1 MNHRLSYRAELFACQ
16 FAIQTLSLA
25 RPLWMVLKNK
35 RLKKYLQD
43 LPVWLSTLAASG
55 ICGMLAGFTLYCI
68 VVLMR

>member
-25 RPLWMVLKNK
+25 RPLRMALKTGEV
-35 RLKKYLQD
+35 RKYLHD
-43 LPVWLSTLAASG
+43 LPIWLSTLAASA

-68 VVLMR
+68 TVLIR

>member
-1 MNHRLSYRAELFACQ
+1 MNRRLSYRAELFAYQ

-25 RPLWMVLKNK
+25 RPLRMVWKHGKLKH
-35 RLKKYLQD
+35 YLQD
-43 LPVWLSTLAASG
+43 LPLWLSTLAASG